1 MTDKYSFGDFSFI
14 KDKNVRM
21 FLEYD
26 FNVINRIG
34 DKAWKEFRDHD
45 TSKSFIYDTY
55 GVFWDMLNKK
65 VYPAHSERTYGLSMR
80 IFEYIAKNN
89 WNKFVSNNIKN

>member
-1 MTDKYSFGDFSFI
+1 MSEKYYFGDFSFI
-14 KDKNVRM
+14 KDKNVRI

-26 FNVINRIG
+26 FNVINSIG

-45 TSKSFIYDTY
+45 TSKSFIYDTT
-55 GVFWDMLNKK
+55 GIFWDRLNKK
-65 VYPAHSERTYGLSMR
+65 VYPAHSERTYALSMR

-89 WNKFVSNNIKN
+89 WNKFVYDNIKN